1 MVYVAIGIMLLLLSI
16 VICIWVKAIE
26 KVDYSDPKTQMC
38 INCECIWCTKNPDEC
53 FKEKENTNGR

>member
-16 VICIWVKAIE
+16 VICIWVKAID

-53 FKEKENTNGR
+53 YKEKENENGR